1 MSRPGIVLVSKFVM
15 ADSKE
20 YQDYINYIDRDEAKV
35 KQQLNF
41 KRDHEDDFQIF
52 HHYME
57 YMGDEEKQGEL
68 FTQHHNKLD
77 DKQKK
82 EMKQQFQLG
91 QKRGSPM
98 WQDVLSF
105 DNAFLEEQGLYNSKT
120 KQLDER
126 RMKNIVRG
134 AVKEMLQ
141 AEKMNDTTVWAAA
154 IHHNTDNIHVHI
166 AMIEPKPT
174 RETVRFYDEENDM
187 WVEQFRGNRKQNSL
201 NKMKSKVANQMLDR
215 SKEYN
220 RIDALIRGAVHSK
233 KEQRMNLTT
242 FKRTKKLYMQAL
254 THLPKDLRQWRYGYE
269 SVNDARPYIDEM
281 VSIYL
286 ETNHA
291 TEMQELNQLLDEQV
305 EISKRLYGEDSKHEA
320 YKQTKLNDL
329 KKRMG
334 NAVLT
339 EMREQIK
346 EDRAKR
352 FYQQKQGRPYSNFTY
367 IPYAWERK
375 LNINYSLMRLNNS
388 LRKTYHDYKR
398 ERNIEEFDRMMEE
411 K

>member
-1 MSRPGIVLVSKFVM
+1 
-15 ADSKE
+15 
-20 YQDYINYIDRDEAKV
+20 
-35 KQQLNF
+35 
-41 KRDHEDDFQIF
+41 
-52 HHYME
+52 
-57 YMGDEEKQGEL
+57 
-68 FTQHHNKLD
+68 
-77 DKQKK
+77 
-82 EMKQQFQLG
+82 MKQQFQLG
-91 QKRGSPM
+91 QKKGSPM

-166 AMIEPKPT
+166 AMIKPKPT
-174 RETVRFYDEENDM
+174 RETVRFYDEENDI
-187 WVEQFRGNRKQNSL
+187 WVERFRGNRKQSSL

-233 KEQRMNLTT
+233 KEQRMNLAT

-367 IPYAWERK
+367 VPHAWERK

-388 LRKTYHDYKR
+388 LRKTYHNYKR
-398 ERNIEEFDRMMEE
+398 ERNIEEFDRMMEQ

>member
-41 KRDHEDDFQIF
+41 KRDHEDDFQIL

-91 QKRGSPM
+91 QKKGSPM

-187 WVEQFRGNRKQNSL
+187 WVEQFRGNRKQSSL
-201 NKMKSKVANQMLDR
+201 NKMKSKVANQMLD
-215 SKEYN
+215 
-220 RIDALIRGAVHSK
+220 
-233 KEQRMNLTT
+233 
-242 FKRTKKLYMQAL
+242 
-254 THLPKDLRQWRYGYE
+254 
-269 SVNDARPYIDEM
+269 
-281 VSIYL
+281 
-286 ETNHA
+286 
-291 TEMQELNQLLDEQV
+291 
-305 EISKRLYGEDSKHEA
+305 
-320 YKQTKLNDL
+320 
-329 KKRMG
+329 
-334 NAVLT
+334 
-339 EMREQIK
+339 
-346 EDRAKR
+346 
-352 FYQQKQGRPYSNFTY
+352 
-367 IPYAWERK
+367 
-375 LNINYSLMRLNNS
+375 
-388 LRKTYHDYKR
+388 
-398 ERNIEEFDRMMEE
+398 
-411 K
+411 